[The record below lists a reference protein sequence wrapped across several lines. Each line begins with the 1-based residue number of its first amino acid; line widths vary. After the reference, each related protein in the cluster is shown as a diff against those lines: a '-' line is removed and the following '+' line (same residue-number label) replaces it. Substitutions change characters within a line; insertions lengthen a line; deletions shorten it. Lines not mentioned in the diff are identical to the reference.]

1 MKQLWAALAM
11 TLVFSGC
18 GSGTPG
24 EKLVR
29 EHLAAES
36 GGKVKITEYTG
47 PVAWT
52 AADSL
57 KILKD
62 SLEREKASRIASL
75 EKAIASSNKAI
86 EGAQQVKEG
95 GFSALDGMADQT
107 IRDAEMTI
115 AAAEITLVALYGDFK
130 GTSLESLYKRVQHYE
145 DAGNDVLYQ
154 ILEGNWSD
162 GEADQLFR
170 FKADPD
176 LTQILGKLD

>member
-1 MKQLWAALAM
+1 MWAALAM

-115 AAAEITLVALYGDFK
+115 AAAEITLVACTAILK
-130 GTSLESLYKRVQHYE
+130 GPPWRACTKGFSIMRTPGTMYCTRSWKETGVMVKPNSCS
-145 DAGNDVLYQ
+145 VLRP
-154 ILEGNWSD
+154 I
-162 GEADQLFR
+162 
-170 FKADPD
+170 P
-176 LTQILGKLD
+176 T